1 VKKYVSVTTIGLR
14 IIESSGGSDTEK
26 PACEFWSKEQSNKF
40 GVKIRDRG
48 HALLVFVER
57 LTTFRGNITPWIKNF

>member
-26 PACEFWSKEQSNKF
+26 PACKFWSREQSNKF
-40 GVKIRDRG
+40 GVKTRDIAY
-48 HALLVFVER
+48 ALLIFVEQ
-57 LTTFRGNITPWIKNF
+57 LTTFR

>member
-26 PACEFWSKEQSNKF
+26 PACEFWSREQSNKF
-40 GVKIRDRG
+40 GVKIRDIAY
-48 HALLVFVER
+48 ALLIFVEQ
-57 LTTFRGNITPWIKNF
+57 LSTFR